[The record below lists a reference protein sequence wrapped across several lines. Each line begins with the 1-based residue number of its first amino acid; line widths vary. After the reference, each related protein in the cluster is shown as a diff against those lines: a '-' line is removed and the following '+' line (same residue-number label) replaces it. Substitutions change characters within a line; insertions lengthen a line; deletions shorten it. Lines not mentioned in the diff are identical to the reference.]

1 MLQANHMQEAFT
13 EHSLEKDAQIA
24 PEVAAYEKF
33 LRDSDSPGISRRGL
47 LGGGAAA
54 VFAVGAAPLADLAIS
69 ASPAEAAEGPKEFY
83 ERARKLIA
91 TTRNAHNV
99 HMVNV
104 FHKGHIVPL
113 GELNTEG
120 YQLVEEDQVDDVL
133 ESLGFGDTRA
143 FAQAFN
149 TKFSHR
155 STVDQDRLLGD
166 AEFVATMR
174 EKGLDIR
181 IKNEQFINFRLA
193 LMIWVSADTLS
204 GDYSKTFTLG
214 GQTFS
219 TPEVL
224 KVLPTLKGERLA
236 RLLLDHETAVH
247 LEAMMKLAKL
257 NIRIPDAARPTIP
270 AFASFVRSV
279 QEVQVGDS
287 DLLQQMSTLYFSTGT
302 YGEPGERFL
311 YSQFIA
317 SPMGKKYY
325 AVLERM
331 KNTKL
336 ERNNY
341 FGTDVTKD
349 PFSIALETSPED
361 SEDYN
366 TISRFLGYWGN

>member
-1 MLQANHMQEAFT
+1 
-13 EHSLEKDAQIA
+13 
-24 PEVAAYEKF
+24 
-33 LRDSDSPGISRRGL
+33 
-47 LGGGAAA
+47 
-54 VFAVGAAPLADLAIS
+54 
-69 ASPAEAAEGPKEFY
+69 
-83 ERARKLIA
+83 
-91 TTRNAHNV
+91 
-99 HMVNV
+99 
-104 FHKGHIVPL
+104 
-113 GELNTEG
+113 
-120 YQLVEEDQVDDVL
+120 
-133 ESLGFGDTRA
+133 
-143 FAQAFN
+143 
-149 TKFSHR
+149 
-155 STVDQDRLLGD
+155 
-166 AEFVATMR
+166 
-174 EKGLDIR
+174 
-181 IKNEQFINFRLA
+181 
-193 LMIWVSADTLS
+193 
-204 GDYSKTFTLG
+204 
-214 GQTFS
+214 
-219 TPEVL
+219 
-224 KVLPTLKGERLA
+224 
-236 RLLLDHETAVH
+236 
-247 LEAMMKLAKL
+247 MKLAKL

-287 DLLQQMSTLYFSTGT
+287 DLLQKMSTLYFSTGT